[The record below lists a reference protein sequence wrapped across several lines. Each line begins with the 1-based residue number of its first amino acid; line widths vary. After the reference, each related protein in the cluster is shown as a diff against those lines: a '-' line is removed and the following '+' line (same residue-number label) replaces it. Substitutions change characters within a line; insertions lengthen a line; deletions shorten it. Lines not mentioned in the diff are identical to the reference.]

1 MQGAVAGAQRL
12 VAGGHEGPE
21 HPRLTHDLT
30 VLLRLH
36 QGLDVTGHGALDLL
50 RKLRINK
57 EGGKPLRWAWF
68 LFICLF
74 VVFFCLFRAE
84 PTTCGSS

>member
-1 MQGAVAGAQRL
+1 MQGAAAGGQSL
-12 VAGGHEGPE
+12 VAVGHKGPE

-50 RKLRINK
+50 GKLRVTK
-57 EGGKPLRWAWF
+57 ASSEPWRSACFVGHFGKL
-68 LFICLF
+68 
-74 VVFFCLFRAE
+74 
-84 PTTCGSS
+84 PTRP